1 MSNNINPLSLV
12 AASSSSSGSASSS
25 GSKWFELMAEAWG
38 KTLDAKATQ
47 MEQTAAQISGGDDR
61 PATITQL
68 TAQSAQMGFLSQSAH
83 TGISSVGSALETM
96 ARKQ

>member
-1 MSNNINPLSLV
+1 MSNSINPLSLV
-12 AASSSSSGSASSS
+12 AAAPTSTSSSS
-25 GSKWFELMAEAWG
+25 GSKWFELMAEAGG

-68 TAQSAQMGFLSQSAH
+68 TAQSLQMGFLSQSAH